1 MNISNKE
8 QTIKKFL
15 EGDGQT
21 VNEELLAWQSQL
33 ETERDAL
40 LQLQNNGNFGDEHAG
55 RLLNIESML
64 DQIAINQFL
73 S

>member
-1 MNISNKE
+1 MNEK
-8 QTIKKFL
+8 
-15 EGDGQT
+15 
-21 VNEELLAWQSQL
+21 LLAWQTQL
-33 ETERDAL
+33 ETEREAL
-40 LQLQNNGNFGDEHAG
+40 IQLQGSGDFTDEHAG

>member
-1 MNISNKE
+1 MND
-8 QTIKKFL
+8 QLF
-15 EGDGQT
+15 
-21 VNEELLAWQSQL
+21 AWQTQL
-33 ETERDAL
+33 EAERESL
-40 LQLQNNGNFGDEHAG
+40 LQLQASGHFTDEQAG